1 MDTFQYTETK
11 IKMEIHKMTNS
22 RTRVLKMVQA
32 LLDEQGEN
40 VVVQKAL
47 LQDVYELLTEPYQI
61 SIEDILP
68 EEEALWNLNTELR
81 LKVHHQLYAV
91 E

>member
-1 MDTFQYTETK
+1 
-11 IKMEIHKMTNS
+11 MTNS

-47 LQDVYELLTEPYQI
+47 LQDIYELLTEPYQI

-68 EEEALWNLNTELR
+68 EEEVD
-81 LKVHHQLYAV
+81 KLYEV
-91 E
+91 

>member
-1 MDTFQYTETK
+1 
-11 IKMEIHKMTNS
+11 MTNS

-47 LQDVYELLTEPYQI
+47 LQDVYELLTEPNQI

-68 EEEALWNLNTELR
+68 EEEVD
-81 LKVHHQLYAV
+81 KLYEV
-91 E
+91 

>member
-1 MDTFQYTETK
+1 MN
-11 IKMEIHKMTNS
+11 NS

-61 SIEDILP
+61 LIEDILP
-68 EEEALWNLNTELR
+68 EEEVD
-81 LKVHHQLYAV
+81 KLYEV
-91 E
+91 

>member
-1 MDTFQYTETK
+1 
-11 IKMEIHKMTNS
+11 MTNS

-61 SIEDILP
+61 LIEDILP
-68 EEEALWNLNTELR
+68 EEEVD
-81 LKVHHQLYAV
+81 KLYEV
-91 E
+91 

>member
-1 MDTFQYTETK
+1 
-11 IKMEIHKMTNS
+11 MTNS

-68 EEEALWNLNTELR
+68 EEEVD
-81 LKVHHQLYAV
+81 KLYEV
-91 E
+91 

>member
-1 MDTFQYTETK
+1 
-11 IKMEIHKMTNS
+11 MTNS

-40 VVVQKAL
+40 VVVQKTL

-68 EEEALWNLNTELR
+68 EEEVD
-81 LKVHHQLYAV
+81 KLYEV
-91 E
+91 

>member
-1 MDTFQYTETK
+1 
-11 IKMEIHKMTNS
+11 MTNS

-68 EEEALWNLNTELR
+68 EKEVD
-81 LKVHHQLYAV
+81 KLYEV
-91 E
+91 

>member
-1 MDTFQYTETK
+1 
-11 IKMEIHKMTNS
+11 MTNS

-61 SIEDILP
+61 SIEAILP
-68 EEEALWNLNTELR
+68 EEEVD
-81 LKVHHQLYAV
+81 KLYEV
-91 E
+91 